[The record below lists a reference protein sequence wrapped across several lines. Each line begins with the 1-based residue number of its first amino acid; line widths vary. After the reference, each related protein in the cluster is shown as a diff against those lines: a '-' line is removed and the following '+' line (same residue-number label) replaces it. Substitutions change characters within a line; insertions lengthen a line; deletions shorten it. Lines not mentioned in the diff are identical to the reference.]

1 VLDHLQHIQP
11 GFAAGRRGRGLLRRF
26 KVTIHAVDSTVLELA
41 VNCMDWAQC
50 RRRKAAAKMRLR
62 LDLRSFPPSF
72 AIVDTAG
79 QHENRRARELGAGL
93 SAGEIAIFEKA
104 YADLLRLERTEEQG
118 ARWATRAKDNLAW
131 RVRKTLARGK
141 ENILKDQRIKL
152 RGKRQGLLLRRIE
165 AWVQIAGQRRR
176 MVFITNNL
184 Q

>member
-41 VNCMDWAQC
+41 ANCMDWAQC

-104 YADLLRLERTEEQG
+104 YADLLRLERTEERG
-118 ARWATRAKDNLAW
+118 ARWATRAKDN
-131 RVRKTLARGK
+131 LARGK